1 MRWGAVV
8 LDVVG
13 NDTAVGQELIE
24 DDPAA
29 LATAKRR
36 EADVKAYT
44 WARAQA
50 YEIGRAEREATR
62 GADALRQFEEA
73 AEEQKQP

>member
-36 EADVKAYT
+36 EADV
-44 WARAQA
+44 
-50 YEIGRAEREATR
+50 RELYTR
-62 GADALRQFEEA
+62 GFLPQYLLQFA
-73 AEEQKQP
+73 TVCIQ